1 MLELSYQKDRN
12 HESELDTDKSNW
24 RKVLVKNITNPG
36 TSEELNADLEV
47 QRNLVSRGT
56 ASTIMITPPKKRKYN
71 NPEHDNTPV
80 TDQLSPFNFEPLL
93 QIGLENTPRSR
104 KVQLLNED
112 ERNSIFVSPTTG
124 DTLQVLKMPNRYLL
138 PQIKTMMSYQ

>member
-1 MLELSYQKDRN
+1 M
-12 HESELDTDKSNW
+12 
-24 RKVLVKNITNPG
+24 KNITNPG

-56 ASTIMITPPKKRKYN
+56 ASTIMINPPKKRKYN

-104 KVQLLNED
+104 KVQLLNGD

-124 DTLQVLKMPNRYLL
+124 NTLQVLKMPNRYL
-138 PQIKTMMSYQ
+138 